1 MACRARSRRG
11 GRPPL
16 HGSPAALRRRH
27 KATAP
32 GQGGLT
38 VYYLSGH
45 AEKIESTAM
54 TKQAEGISSGPV
66 LTSAEPQLFVGD
78 IGASCAFFTG
88 KLGFAV
94 DFLYGDPPFYAQVR
108 RDAALLNLRH
118 VDHPVFDQALR
129 ECEDLLSA
137 AITVDDVELL
147 YSEFQPAG
155 VCFHQALRREP
166 WGAQTFI
173 IKDPDGNLVLFG
185 GPAD

>member
-1 MACRARSRRG
+1 
-11 GRPPL
+11 
-16 HGSPAALRRRH
+16 
-27 KATAP
+27 
-32 GQGGLT
+32 
-38 VYYLSGH
+38 
-45 AEKIESTAM
+45 M

-78 IGASCAFFTG
+78 TGASCDFFTG

-94 DFLYGDPPFYAQVR
+94 DFIYGDPPFYAQVR
-108 RDAALLNLRH
+108 RDAARLNLRH

-137 AITVDDVELL
+137 AITVDDVEQL
-147 YSEFQPAG
+147 YAEFQATG
-155 VCFHQALRREP
+155 VSLHQALRREP